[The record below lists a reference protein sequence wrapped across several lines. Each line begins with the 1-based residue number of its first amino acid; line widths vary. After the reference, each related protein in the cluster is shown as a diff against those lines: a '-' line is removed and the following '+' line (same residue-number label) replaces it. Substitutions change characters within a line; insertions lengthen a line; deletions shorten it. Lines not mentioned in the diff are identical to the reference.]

1 MITEMDANALAFY
14 GRHGP
19 ITDPGPHANL
29 LAALPA
35 GVESL
40 VRVVQGLVVH
50 IFWAERYGLRL
61 SQEREGEVGL
71 RRVEAQ
77 IERILDLDA
86 RPLSEARP
94 LERRLVGNCRDF
106 SILLC
111 AMLRAHGIPARAR
124 CGFGAYFWPGRYE
137 DHWVCEVWQA
147 ERERWV
153 LVDAQLDAFQQ
164 DVLQPDFSPL
174 DVPRNRF
181 IVGGQ
186 AWLDCREGRSDPLLY
201 GIHDMHGMWFIR
213 GNVVRDML
221 ALNKIELLPWDDWGP
236 MVSTETEALTRNV
249 ALIDR
254 LARLSLAGDEL
265 FLALRATYESERR
278 LYGVPVQ
285 VLEQA
290 LVG

>member
-19 ITDPGPHANL
+19 ITDPGPFGER
-29 LAALPA
+29 LAELPA
-35 GVESL
+35 DVAAL

-50 IFWAERYGLRL
+50 VFWAERYGLHL
-61 SQEREGEVGL
+61 TPEREAEVGL

-77 IERILDLDA
+77 IARILDLDP
-86 RPLSEARP
+86 RPLDVARP
-94 LERRLVGNCRDF
+94 LETRLVGNCRDF
-106 SILLC
+106 STLLC

-137 DHWVCEVWQA
+137 DHWVCEYWNA
-147 ERERWV
+147 SAERWV

-164 DVLQPDFSPL
+164 EVLKVDFSTL
-174 DVPRNRF
+174 DVPRVRF

-186 AWLDCREGRSDPLLY
+186 AWLDCREGRRDPLLY
-201 GIHDMHGMWFIR
+201 GIQDMHGMWFIR

-236 MVSTETEALTRNV
+236 MVSTEAEALTRNV

-265 FLALRATYESERR
+265 FLALRATYENERR